1 MDALDLCVIM
11 QTERRGIPLR
21 LLETSILSQYD
32 VVASILWQMGDG
44 DRMNEG

>member
-21 LLETSILSQYD
+21 LLETSILSHSAMLLL
-32 VVASILWQMGDG
+32 ASGGRWGMETG
-44 DRMNEG
+44 